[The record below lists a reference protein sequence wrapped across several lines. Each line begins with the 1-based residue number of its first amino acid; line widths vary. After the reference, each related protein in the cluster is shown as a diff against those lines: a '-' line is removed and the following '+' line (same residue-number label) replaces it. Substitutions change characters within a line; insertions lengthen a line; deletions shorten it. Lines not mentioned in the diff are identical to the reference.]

1 MGAHKC
7 RILREG
13 GRKRIGER
21 KILEG
26 IPHIQGER
34 IEDVAPSPTE
44 ETWNQ

>member
-13 GRKRIGER
+13 GRKRIGKR

-26 IPHIQGER
+26 IPHIKRER
-34 IEDVAPSPTE
+34 IKDVAPSTTE
-44 ETWNQ
+44 ETWN